1 MARRIAGGRAAGGAP
16 EGAAAPP
23 DDYLGRLVKYVP
35 AETVGAY
42 LAAAASVPPGRTAAL
57 WVVFAASWILTPL
70 YLWFATSRR
79 SKRPLVSQ
87 IALATIAF
95 PIWVFAIG
103 GPFAELPWYA
113 ANRYVA
119 SILLIFATTGF
130 ALYQPLEDG

>member
-1 MARRIAGGRAAGGAP
+1 MARRIVARPRTAGARAAA
-16 EGAAAPP
+16 

-42 LAAAASVPPGRTAAL
+42 VAAAASVPPGRTTAL
-57 WVVFAASWILTPL
+57 WIVFGASWILTPL
-70 YLWFATSRR
+70 YLWFATSRNAQ
-79 SKRPLVSQ
+79 RPLRSQ

-95 PIWVFAIG
+95 PVWVFAIG

-119 SILLIFATTGF
+119 SILLIFATTVF
-130 ALYQPLEDG
+130 ALYEPREGS